1 MSVTLPTFRRLAA
14 RPVSSFSSWP
24 LWTTAAQRK
33 ALLRVIAVSIEE
45 GLPVCPLVKAWAADE
60 RGRQR
65 RRLHRL
71 VRLLEGGMSLP
82 SAVESVPGLLADED
96 VLAIRFDAQ
105 SGTRTAAVRDRIE
118 ARERASG
125 GAGRRVRNTLL
136 YFWAVLVIGIACL
149 TFFMI
154 KIVPPL
160 MYIFEDFDLELPRIV
175 HRMVGITNL
184 FVKHWWIGAL
194 AAFALLW
201 VIFSDR
207 PGRFFRRSVLGR
219 LLYPLGQQRSADVL
233 QKLAITTGAGR
244 PIPGA
249 ISTLARYHF
258 DPVLRRKLLY
268 VRNEVEQ
275 GADVW
280 QSMAASGLLRPS
292 EERLLETAERVGNR
306 PWVLAQLA
314 GVKWRRAARR
324 LERMSQLLLPALA
337 IVFGGAVLF
346 QALTLFLP
354 LVQLI
359 HSLM

>member
-1 MSVTLPTFRRLAA
+1 
-14 RPVSSFSSWP
+14 
-24 LWTTAAQRK
+24 
-33 ALLRVIAVSIEE
+33 
-45 GLPVCPLVKAWAADE
+45 
-60 RGRQR
+60 
-65 RRLHRL
+65 
-71 VRLLEGGMSLP
+71 
-82 SAVESVPGLLADED
+82 
-96 VLAIRFDAQ
+96 
-105 SGTRTAAVRDRIE
+105 
-118 ARERASG
+118 
-125 GAGRRVRNTLL
+125 
-136 YFWAVLVIGIACL
+136 
-149 TFFMI
+149 
-154 KIVPPL
+154 

-324 LERMSQLLLPALA
+324 LERLSQLLLPALA